1 VARKQWRIKNLLAVP
16 NESCE
21 PTACMA
27 EATKTHVMVE
37 EFPYIFQRS
46 RLAYRMRSKSAVDY
60 GGAILSL
67 KQKQQPT
74 NYESKE

>member
-1 VARKQWRIKNLLAVP
+1 
-16 NESCE
+16 
-21 PTACMA
+21 MA